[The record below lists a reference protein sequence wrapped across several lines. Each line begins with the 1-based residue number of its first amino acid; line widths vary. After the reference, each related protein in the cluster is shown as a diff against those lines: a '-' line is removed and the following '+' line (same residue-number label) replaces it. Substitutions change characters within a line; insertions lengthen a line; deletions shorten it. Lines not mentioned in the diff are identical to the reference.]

1 MWETIYEPIQ
11 GDLVLYPP
19 QISISSKILKSTP
32 RTSELPHSK
41 EETILRHP
49 VITEYPRSSWRKSF
63 KILTLWE
70 FPGGLLD
77 KPPWGTNIT
86 EYDEIGPKVTRLRTK
101 LESFSP
107 GTSRIICDDT
117 KLQWKIPQ
125 LPIITDYFWRAS
137 KKSFKFK
144 PYWR

>member
-1 MWETIYEPIQ
+1 MN
-11 GDLVLYPP
+11 PP
-19 QISISSKILKSTP
+19 RATLRFLPPKVDIIEKSKIDPEDLGVTSFERGDDSKTSCHHRISQKFLEKKFQDTDIMRIP
-32 RTSELPHSK
+32 RGTSRNVPLYWK
-41 EETILRHP
+41 
-49 VITEYPRSSWRKSF
+49 
-63 KILTLWE
+63 
-70 FPGGLLD
+70 
-77 KPPWGTNIT
+77 NIT